1 MSSLTLRTVIEAK
14 GAVHLIGIGGISMR
28 SLALVLN
35 NLGCSVSGSDRED
48 SPTLSM
54 LQSKGIR
61 TFVGHDGANIAGAD
75 FIVRTAAIP
84 DDNCEMLA
92 AVAAGIPAIERAEA
106 WGILM
111 QDYRHVVCVAG
122 THGKTSTTSMI
133 STVALKANLDPTIM
147 VGGELSAIGG
157 SMRIGGMDYFVAEA
171 CEYKNSYHSFS
182 PTIAV
187 ILNID
192 MDHVDFF
199 PTYTDIEQSFQHF
212 ALQVPKENGVVIANY
227 DDKRTMDAIGGID
240 RRIVTFGLSEEADI
254 HASYIKD
261 TRGFFSFSIYNKGAF
276 YCDVKLVVPGRHN
289 VSNTLASAAVAIE
302 LGLDGEAFKKG
313 IEAYTGV
320 GRRFEYKTT
329 VNGARVFDDYSHH
342 PKEIAVALAAADA
355 MGDGRTICIF
365 QPHTYTRTEA
375 LFEDFARALAL
386 ADEVILAEIYSAR
399 EDNVHNTSSKL
410 LAQKIPHSRYFENF
424 NQIALYIKEIA
435 QEGDIILTMGAGD
448 IYKVCDLL

>member
-1 MSSLTLRTVIEAK
+1 MSLLTLRTVIEAK

-61 TFVGHDGANIAGAD
+61 TFVGHDGTNISGAD
-75 FIVRTAAIP
+75 FIVRTAAIA

-92 AVAAGIPAIERAEA
+92 AAAAGIPAIERAQA

-133 STVALKANLDPTIM
+133 STVALKSNLNPTIM

-212 ALQVPKENGVVIANY
+212 ALQVPKDTGVVIANY

-240 RRIVTFGLSEEADI
+240 RRIATFGLSEEADI

-261 TRGFFSFSIYNKGAF
+261 TRGFFSFSIYNKGVF

-302 LGLDGEAFKKG
+302 LGLSGEEFKKG

-375 LFEDFARALAL
+375 LFDDFAHALAL
-386 ADEVILAEIYSAR
+386 ADEVILAEIFSAR

-410 LAQKIPHSRYFENF
+410 LAQKIPHSRYFESF